1 MVGSSAANSAR
12 AIPNADAVLH
22 LAKGLQTFWP
32 QRQSRKRQTSSL
44 TPKRTNVNPQSFC
57 KMSSPPEDDLANA
70 PSEGED
76 DLFGDDSDP
85 EKLLDD
91 LEDDDRRDG
100 DQDNDEPPP
109 TISVASIEFYRHRTP
124 KPTDGTV
131 CHPFL
136 RVSPV
141 SDGPLITPPAQIT

>member
-1 MVGSSAANSAR
+1 MFAFR
-12 AIPNADAVLH
+12 T
-22 LAKGLQTFWP
+22 KCTTF
-32 QRQSRKRQTSSL
+32 
-44 TPKRTNVNPQSFC
+44 
-57 KMSSPPEDDLANA
+57 
-70 PSEGED
+70 
-76 DLFGDDSDP
+76 FGDDSDP